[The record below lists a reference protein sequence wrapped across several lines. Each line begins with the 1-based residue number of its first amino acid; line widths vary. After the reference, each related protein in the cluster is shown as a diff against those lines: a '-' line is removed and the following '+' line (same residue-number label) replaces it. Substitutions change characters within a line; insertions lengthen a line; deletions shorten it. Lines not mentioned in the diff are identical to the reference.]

1 MQAEEVIAKVAQL
14 CWKYSAEQGILFG
27 SRAKGTA
34 LARSDIDIAVSGVDD
49 FFAFQE
55 EVENLPTLFSV
66 DIVDMDTCTN
76 PLLLEEIRKYG
87 KKIYEKVP
95 VL

>member
-1 MQAEEVIAKVAQL
+1 MIENVIEL
-14 CWKYSAEQGILFG
+14 CRKYSAEQGILFG

-34 LARSDIDIAVSGVDD
+34 LERSDIDIAVSGVAQ
-49 FFAFQE
+49 FSALLE
-55 EVENLPTLFSV
+55 EIENLPTLFSV

-76 PLLLEEIRKYG
+76 TLLLEDIRKYG

-95 VL
+95 IL